1 MSNSEDEIVTLKL
14 GRKAAGT
21 LSLALWILYRHGIN
35 HYEQRKIGMYRDD
48 KRIREAY
55 RALDKLKD
63 RRRKSTSLSFEQ

>member
-1 MSNSEDEIVTLKL
+1 
-14 GRKAAGT
+14 
-21 LSLALWILYRHGIN
+21 
-35 HYEQRKIGMYRDD
+35 MYRDD